1 MMMMMAEAQPQ
12 PNSSSNNDT
21 TIPLRRWIEG
31 EASARLIAGFGEV
44 KNHKYA
50 LLLRKT
56 TIAYG
61 ITELLRH
68 IRSHPPQAEQLSPA
82 QLLRNIRS
90 HLPHAARASLEE
102 QFSIDNFVVRIS
114 GASSTPDWNDIK
126 GVDMISPPLSVNIYE
141 PSFLMSGFYDSG
153 GTGNQG
159 EKMGRYLEVEF
170 FPDRS
175 GGNNNNNNLI
185 ATSHVE
191 EDARCHLLG
200 KLLYEL
206 FSHLSIER
214 TNATKSPEEGEEGPP
229 NKKKKSSPDVTDF
242 PPSAQHIIGNTTCI
256 PMNALG
262 FPQSICIL
270 VQNLLD
276 CGEYVRPVNAY
287 ESLDVVIK
295 DLHLLLLD
303 PTRFLFEHEPTSEN
317 GTIDL
322 MFREHTL
329 YGREKELTLIT
340 DAFCR
345 VSTGRSEA
353 FFIEGYSGKWVDFV
367 LFGFFFHHDVRKLTS
382 ILLCLYIGSGKS
394 RLVNSLTTRIEVC
407 EGYVI
412 THKFDEMSKEQS
424 LTDLISLFN
433 DLCSLIHQKSSCQS
447 LLLTVNALIEEF
459 GTDLSVLAYLLPNVK
474 ALAPQL
480 QNEEQEESMD
490 QMNLQSVC
498 FILQRFLRVVSS
510 KNHPVMLFLDDLQ
523 WCDSAPFKVI
533 EAILCDPIGERCLF
547 FVGCYRSN
555 EVQPDHPIFP
565 LMRSLHSFDVPATLL
580 SLKGLNPNDL
590 NTLISDALC
599 MFPRMTK
606 PLSDIVFHKTKGNVR
621 LKVFPSL
628 LITQC
633 LTSTH

>member
-1 MMMMMAEAQPQ
+1 MMAEAQTQ
-12 PNSSSNNDT
+12 PNNSSSNNDT

-31 EASARLIAGFGEV
+31 EEASVRLIAGFGEV
-44 KNHKYA
+44 NHKYA
-50 LLLRKT
+50 LLLRKI

-68 IRSHPPQAEQLSPA
+68 VRSYPSQAELSP
-82 QLLRNIRS
+82 
-90 HLPHAARASLEE
+90 ASLEE

-114 GASSTPDWNDIK
+114 GETSSGTTILPSSTPDWNDIK

-153 GTGNQG
+153 GAGNQG
-159 EKMGRYLEVEF
+159 ENMGRYLEVEF

-175 GGNNNNNNLI
+175 GGNNNNNNMI
-185 ATSHVE
+185 ATSRVE

-200 KLLYEL
+200 ILQYEL

-214 TNATKSPEEGEEGPP
+214 TNATKSPEDGEEGPP

-242 PPSAQHIIGNTTCI
+242 PPSAQHIIGNTTYI
-256 PMNALG
+256 PMNDLG
-262 FPQSICIL
+262 FPQPICIL

-367 LFGFFFHHDVRKLTS
+367 LFGFFFHHHLRKLTS
-382 ILLCLYIGSGKS
+382 ILLCLYVGSGKS
-394 RLVNSLTTRIEVC
+394 RLVNSLTTRIDIC

-412 THKFDEMSKEQS
+412 THKFDEMSKEHS

-433 DLCSLIHQKSSCQS
+433 DLCSLIHQKSSRQF
-447 LLLTVNALIEEF
+447 LLLTANALIQEF

-523 WCDSAPFKVI
+523 WCDSAPLKVI
-533 EAILCDPIGERCLF
+533 EAILCDPFGESCLF

-555 EVQPDHPIFP
+555 EVKPDHPVFP
-565 LMRSLHSFDVPATLL
+565 LMRSLRSFNVPATLL

>member
-1 MMMMMAEAQPQ
+1 MQCNDVDVNHPWLLLHSTAYSPSKPIDLNNIMMMMMAEAQPQ

-31 EASARLIAGFGEV
+31 EASARLIAGFGEG
-44 KNHKYA
+44 NHKYA
-50 LLLRKT
+50 FLLRKT

-68 IRSHPPQAEQLSPA
+68 VRSHPPQAEQLSPA

-90 HLPHAARASLEE
+90 HPPQAAPASLEE

-114 GASSTPDWNDIK
+114 GETSSGTMPSSTPDWNDIK
-126 GVDMISPPLSVNIYE
+126 GVDMISPPLSANIYE
-141 PSFLMSGFYDSG
+141 PSFLMSGLYDSG

-159 EKMGRYLEVEF
+159 ENMGRYLEVEF

-200 KLLYEL
+200 ILLYEL
-206 FSHLSIER
+206 FSHLSIQR
-214 TNATKSPEEGEEGPP
+214 TNTKSSEGGEEGPP
-229 NKKKKSSPDVTDF
+229 NKKKKSSPGVKDF
-242 PPSAQHIIGNTTCI
+242 PPSAQHIIGNTTYI
-256 PMNALG
+256 PMNDLD

-287 ESLDVVIK
+287 DSLDVVIK

-322 MFREHTL
+322 MFREHKL

-353 FFIEGYSGKWVDFV
+353 FFIEGYSGKWGDFV
-367 LFGFFFHHDVRKLTS
+367 CLGSFS
-382 ILLCLYIGSGKS
+382 IMMYE
-394 RLVNSLTTRIEVC
+394 N
-407 EGYVI
+407 
-412 THKFDEMSKEQS
+412 
-424 LTDLISLFN
+424 
-433 DLCSLIHQKSSCQS
+433 
-447 LLLTVNALIEEF
+447 
-459 GTDLSVLAYLLPNVK
+459 
-474 ALAPQL
+474 
-480 QNEEQEESMD
+480 
-490 QMNLQSVC
+490 
-498 FILQRFLRVVSS
+498 
-510 KNHPVMLFLDDLQ
+510 
-523 WCDSAPFKVI
+523 
-533 EAILCDPIGERCLF
+533 
-547 FVGCYRSN
+547 
-555 EVQPDHPIFP
+555 
-565 LMRSLHSFDVPATLL
+565 
-580 SLKGLNPNDL
+580 
-590 NTLISDALC
+590 
-599 MFPRMTK
+599 
-606 PLSDIVFHKTKGNVR
+606 
-621 LKVFPSL
+621 
-628 LITQC
+628 
-633 LTSTH
+633 

>member
-1 MMMMMAEAQPQ
+1 MMAQAQARPD
-12 PNSSSNNDT
+12 NNGSNNDT
-21 TIPLRRWIEG
+21 IIPLRRWIEG
-31 EASARLIAGFGEV
+31 EASVRLIAGFGEV
-44 KNHKYA
+44 NHKYA
-50 LLLRKT
+50 LLLRKI

-61 ITELLRH
+61 VTGLLQHVRSYPTPAEL
-68 IRSHPPQAEQLSPA
+68 ST
-82 QLLRNIRS
+82 
-90 HLPHAARASLEE
+90 AALEE
-102 QFSIDNFVVRIS
+102 QFSIDNFLVRTS
-114 GASSTPDWNDIK
+114 GGTTTLTSSTPNWNDIK
-126 GVDMISPPLSVNIYE
+126 GIDMISPPLSVNVYE

-159 EKMGRYLEVEF
+159 ETLGRYLEVEF

-175 GGNNNNNNLI
+175 GGNNNNMI

-200 KLLYEL
+200 ILVYEL

-214 TNATKSPEEGEEGPP
+214 TNATKSSEGGEEGPP
-229 NKKKKSSPDVTDF
+229 NKKTKSAPSVTGF
-242 PPSAQHIIGNTTCI
+242 PPSAQHVVGNTTYI
-256 PMNALG
+256 PMTALG
-262 FPQSICIL
+262 FPQSICML

-287 ESLDVVIK
+287 DSLDVVVK

-322 MFREHTL
+322 MFRKHKL
-329 YGREKELTLIT
+329 YGREKELSLIS

-353 FFIEGYSGKWVDFV
+353 FFIEGYSGKSKVGRFRFVWV
-367 LFGFFFHHDVRKLTS
+367 LFPTLCTKTYTS
-382 ILLCLYIGSGKS
+382 LLYLYIGSGKT

-412 THKFDEMSKEQS
+412 THKFDEMSREHS

-433 DLCSLIHQKSSCQS
+433 DLCSLIHQKNSCQS

-474 ALAPQL
+474 VLAPQL
-480 QNEEQEESMD
+480 QNEEQEEIMD

-498 FILQRFLRVVSS
+498 FILQRFFRVVSS

-533 EAILCDPIGERCLF
+533 EAILCDPIGESCLF
-547 FVGCYRSN
+547 FVGSYRSN
-555 EVQPDHPIFP
+555 EVKPDHPVFP
-565 LMRSLHSFDVPATLL
+565 LMRSLRSFDVPVTVL
-580 SLKGLNPNDL
+580 SLKGLNPKDL

-606 PLSDIVFHKTKGNVR
+606 PLSDIVFLKTKGNVR
-621 LKVFPSL
+621 LKLFPL
-628 LITQC
+628 YVLPNI
-633 LTSTH
+633 